1 MNSAVAVIKPAV
13 ITSRRNTGN
22 REDICW
28 NVQGDDDGFEKDEGR
43 GKLDI
48 YSSGVQQ
55 IFFFL
60 VFIDIRK

>member
-48 YSSGVQQ
+48 YSPP
-55 IFFFL
+55 
-60 VFIDIRK
+60 